1 MHSTTE
7 DNEAG
12 IATGWLPGRLS
23 AQGRQ
28 LAADLAD
35 CRRRAAA
42 DAVFISDLNRALET
56 VELTLGRD
64 PVVPVLDDWRL
75 RECDFGDLN
84 GADAALVH
92 AERLRFLDE
101 PYPAGESWRQ
111 AIDRVGRFIAD
122 LSTRSSPR
130 RDVAAAA
137 TQVSLN
143 RTRGDS
149 RARDRSGTPY
159 GVGSRP
165 RPKGRRLDTPG
176 PQHGPYREQLGQ
188 RPVVERLHVTTK
200 RTFDPR

>member
-35 CRRRAAA
+35 GRRRAAV
-42 DAVFISDLNRALET
+42 DAVFTSDLNRALET
-56 VELTLGRD
+56 VELTFGRD
-64 PVVPVLDDWRL
+64 PVVPVLHDWRL

-84 GADAALVH
+84 GADVALVH

-122 LSTRSSPR
+122 LSTRWGGATVTVFGHASS
-130 RDVAAAA
+130 
-137 TQVSLN
+137 L
-143 RTRGDS
+143 
-149 RARDRSGTPY
+149 Y
-159 GVGSRP
+159 GFPHLLQGRP
-165 RPKGRRLDTPG
+165 IEDILE
-176 PQHGPYREQLGQ
+176 HGIPWQDDWAGWNFTA
-188 RPVVERLHVTTK
+188 P
-200 RTFDPR
+200 

>member
-23 AQGRQ
+23 AQGRE

-35 CRRRAAA
+35 GRRRAAV
-42 DAVFISDLNRALET
+42 DAVFTSDLNRALET
-56 VELTLGRD
+56 VELTFGRD
-64 PVVPVLDDWRL
+64 PVVPVLHDWRL

-84 GADAALVH
+84 GADVALVH

-122 LSTRSSPR
+122 LSTRWGGAGHGDGVRSCILAVRLPAPPPGSTDRGHPR
-130 RDVAAAA
+130 ARHPVARRLGRVELHRSVAA
-137 TQVSLN
+137 
-143 RTRGDS
+143 
-149 RARDRSGTPY
+149 
-159 GVGSRP
+159 
-165 RPKGRRLDTPG
+165 
-176 PQHGPYREQLGQ
+176 
-188 RPVVERLHVTTK
+188 
-200 RTFDPR
+200 